1 MLMIIEVWI
10 MPIIFIFAP
19 EVSHPDFS
27 AVVGWSVLFRSKRRE
42 SWIVL
47 GRKLLG
53 AWALTPSIHGFFMAK
68 KNGGD
73 PKYLLI
79 GMIIQVGLMVIGSV
93 S

>member
-27 AVVGWSVLFRSKRRE
+27 ESGGVFVRSKRRE

-47 GRKLLG
+47 GLPVRIGLFP
-53 AWALTPSIHGFFMAK
+53 TPSIHGFSWLI
-68 KNGGD
+68 N
-73 PKYLLI
+73 KYLLI
-79 GMIIQVGLMVIGSV
+79 GMIIQVGIMVIGSV

>member
-19 EVSHPDFS
+19 EVSHPKQRSRRVDICFGRN
-27 AVVGWSVLFRSKRRE
+27 AGRVGS
-42 SWIVL
+42 SWDGSYL
-47 GRKLLG
+47 E
-53 AWALTPSIHGFFMAK
+53 HGLRPRPFMAFFMAK

-73 PKYLLI
+73 PKYLLS